1 MKNVYFTETYIKA
14 TGDYGTRYSCGD
26 RYENKFKIK
35 IPNSYFSMSDTELKT
50 IHSEWIKE
58 KLDKKLYKEERSAKA
73 YKEMLVQRK
82 LEEIEKLKSEM

>member
-1 MKNVYFTETYIKA
+1 MREITSTEKIA
-14 TGDYGTRYSCGD
+14 NELLIE
-26 RYENKFKIK
+26 RYEPVMVLKLNIDY
-35 IPNSYFSMSDTELKT
+35 ISGMSDTELKT